1 MGNERQDYERVMGKH
16 GLGRRNNNGERLCEM
31 CDMNEL
37 VITGTLF
44 PHKDIHKATWV
55 SPDGKTKNQIDHTL
69 VNKRF
74 RNSVDDTR
82 AYRSAEISDHYL
94 VCTTIRLRLKS
105 KPKEKKSARVK
116 YDTSKLRNRR

>member
-1 MGNERQDYERVMGKH
+1 M
-16 GLGRRNNNGERLCEM
+16 
-31 CDMNEL
+31 
-37 VITGTLF
+37 
-44 PHKDIHKATWV
+44 V

-82 AYRSAEISDHYL
+82 AYRSADIESDHL